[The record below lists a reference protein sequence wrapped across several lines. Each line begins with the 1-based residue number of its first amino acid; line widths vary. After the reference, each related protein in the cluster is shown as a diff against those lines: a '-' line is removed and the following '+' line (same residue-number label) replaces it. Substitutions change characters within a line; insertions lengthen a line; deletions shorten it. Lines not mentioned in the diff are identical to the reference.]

1 MSIPLQP
8 EAITRANFHDRL
20 IALIA
25 IIIGRRMERQRIGEF
40 CRRLEMWSERYP
52 PADTG
57 MAERYRNAVCAVSR
71 RCRSQQGC
79 LLRSLSTAAACRI
92 SRRSVTWCTGF
103 TDRPFRAHAWVEA
116 NGTPIGEPDAVR
128 RYTITRTSSERK
140 DTQ

>member
-8 EAITRANFHDRL
+8 EAVTHVNFHDRL

-25 IIIGRRMERQRIGEF
+25 IIIGRRMERQQIGEF
-40 CRRLEMWSERYP
+40 CHRLEMWSERYP
-52 PADTG
+52 PANTST
-57 MAERYRNAVCAVSR
+57 AERYRNAVCVVSR
-71 RCRSQQGC
+71 KCRSQQGC

-92 SRRSVTWCTGF
+92 SHRSVTWCTGF

-116 NGTPIGEPDAVR
+116 NGIPIGEPDAVKQ
-128 RYTITRTSSERK
+128 YTITRASSERK